1 MKILI
6 VEDDND
12 IAEILAGELSVW
24 GYDTVCVKDFNKVL
38 DEFKSEKPELV
49 LMDIILPYFN
59 GFYWCQKIREI
70 SKVPLMFISSKSED
84 IDIVQAM
91 QFGGDDYIVKP
102 INIQIVRAKIVALLR
117 RSYDFAEETDYLA
130 FGNVKLLL
138 SAAKL
143 EFMGKV
149 AELTR
154 TELMILET
162 LFKDKGAVSKRDKI
176 MDKCWQ
182 EENFIDDNTLA
193 VNMTRLR
200 KKLAEIGL
208 IDFIRT
214 KKGIG
219 YYLKQTLGSRTDI

>member
-12 IAEILAGELSVW
+12 IAEILANELSVW
-24 GYDTVCVKDFNKVL
+24 GYDTVCVKDFNNVL

-59 GFYWCQKIREI
+59 GFYWCQKIREV

-117 RSYDFAEETDYLA
+117 RSYDFVEETDYLI

-208 IDFIRT
+208 DDFIQT
-214 KKGIG
+214 KKRIG
-219 YYLKQTLGSRTDI
+219 YFLNNKLS

>member
-6 VEDDND
+6 VEDDNN
-12 IAEILAGELSVW
+12 IAEILANELSVW
-24 GYDTVCVKDFNKVL
+24 GYDTVCVKDFNNVL

-117 RSYDFAEETDYLA
+117 RSYDFAEETDYLT

-143 EFMGKV
+143 EFMGKA

-162 LFKDKGAVSKRDKI
+162 LFKDRGAVSKRDKI

-208 IDFIRT
+208 DDFIQT

-219 YYLKQTLGSRTDI
+219 YFLNNKLS

>member
-24 GYDTVCVKDFNKVL
+24 GYDTVCVKDFNNVL

-117 RSYDFAEETDYLA
+117 RSYDFAEETDYLI

-208 IDFIRT
+208 ADFIQT

-219 YYLKQTLGSRTDI
+219 YFLNNKLT

>member
-6 VEDDND
+6 VEDDNE
-12 IAEILAGELSVW
+12 IAEILANELSVW
-24 GYDTVCVKDFNKVL
+24 GYDTVCVKDFNSVL

-117 RSYDFAEETDYLA
+117 RSYDFAEETDYLI
-130 FGNVKLLL
+130 FGKVKLLL

-143 EFMGKV
+143 EFMGKA

-208 IDFIRT
+208 DDFIQT

-219 YYLKQTLGSRTDI
+219 YFLSLDKSEENI

>member
-24 GYDTVCVKDFNKVL
+24 GYDIVCVKDFNNVL
-38 DEFKSEKPELV
+38 DEFKAEKPELV

-102 INIQIVRAKIVALLR
+102 INIQIVRAKIVAILR
-117 RSYDFAEETDYLA
+117 RSYDFTEETDYLV

-208 IDFIRT
+208 DDFIQT

-219 YYLKQTLGSRTDI
+219 YFLNNKLSKDKI

>member
-12 IAEILAGELSVW
+12 IAEILADELSVW
-24 GYDTVCVKDFNKVL
+24 GYDTVCVKDFNNVL
-38 DEFKSEKPELV
+38 DEFKAEKPELV

-130 FGNVKLLL
+130 FGNAKLLL

-208 IDFIRT
+208 DGFIQT

-219 YYLKQTLGSRTDI
+219 YFLNNKLS

>member
-12 IAEILAGELSVW
+12 IAEILANELSVW
-24 GYDTVCVKDFNKVL
+24 GYDTVCVKDFNNVL

-59 GFYWCQKIREI
+59 GFYWCQKIREV

-117 RSYDFAEETDYLA
+117 RSYDFVEETDYLI

-162 LFKDKGAVSKRDKI
+162 LFKDRGAVSKRDKI

-208 IDFIRT
+208 DDFIQT

-219 YYLKQTLGSRTDI
+219 YFLNNKLT

>member
-6 VEDDND
+6 VEDDNN
-12 IAEILAGELSVW
+12 IAEILANELSVW
-24 GYDTVCVKDFNKVL
+24 GYDTVCVKDFNNVL

-117 RSYDFAEETDYLA
+117 RSYDFAEETDYLT

-143 EFMGKV
+143 EFMGK
-149 AELTR
+149 ATELTR

-162 LFKDKGAVSKRDKI
+162 LFKDRGAVSKRDKI

-208 IDFIRT
+208 DDFIQT

-219 YYLKQTLGSRTDI
+219 YFLNNKLT

>member
-12 IAEILAGELSVW
+12 IAEILANELSVW
-24 GYDTVCVKDFNKVL
+24 GYDTVCVKDFNNVL
-38 DEFKSEKPELV
+38 DEFKSENPELV

-117 RSYDFAEETDYLA
+117 RSYDFAEETDYLV

-143 EFMGKV
+143 EFIGKV

-208 IDFIRT
+208 DDFIQT

-219 YYLKQTLGSRTDI
+219 YFLNNKLS

>member
-12 IAEILAGELSVW
+12 IAEILANELSIW
-24 GYDTVCVKDFNKVL
+24 GYDIVCVKDFNNVL
-38 DEFKSEKPELV
+38 DEFKAEKPELV

-117 RSYDFAEETDYLA
+117 RSYDFAEETDYLI
-130 FGNVKLLL
+130 FGKVKLLI

-143 EFMGKV
+143 EFMGEV

-162 LFKDKGAVSKRDKI
+162 LFKDRGAVSKRDKI

-182 EENFIDDNTLA
+182 DENFIDDNTLA

-208 IDFIRT
+208 DDFRQT

-219 YYLKQTLGSRTDI
+219 YFLNNKLS

>member
-24 GYDTVCVKDFNKVL
+24 GYDTVCVKDFNNVL

-117 RSYDFAEETDYLA
+117 RSYDFAEETDYLI
-130 FGNVKLLL
+130 FGKVKLLL

-143 EFMGKV
+143 EFMGKA

-208 IDFIRT
+208 DDFIQT

-219 YYLKQTLGSRTDI
+219 YFLNNKLS

>member
-12 IAEILAGELSVW
+12 IAEILANELSVW
-24 GYDTVCVKDFNKVL
+24 GYDTVCVKDFNNVL
-38 DEFKSEKPELV
+38 YEFKSEKPELV

-59 GFYWCQKIREI
+59 GFYWCQKIREV
-70 SKVPLMFISSKSED
+70 SKVPLMFISLKSED

-117 RSYDFAEETDYLA
+117 RSYDFVEETDYLI

-208 IDFIRT
+208 DDFIQT

-219 YYLKQTLGSRTDI
+219 YFLNNKLS

>member
-1 MKILI
+1 MKIFI

-12 IAEILAGELSVW
+12 IAEILANELSVW
-24 GYDTVCVKDFNKVL
+24 GYDTVCVKDFNNVL
-38 DEFKSEKPELV
+38 DEFKAEKPELV

-117 RSYDFAEETDYLA
+117 RSYDFAEDTDYLT

-143 EFMGKV
+143 DFMGKM
-149 AELTR
+149 ADLTR

-162 LFKDKGAVSKRDKI
+162 LFKDKGAISKREKI

-208 IDFIRT
+208 ADFIQT

-219 YYLKQTLGSRTDI
+219 YFLNNKLS

>member
-12 IAEILAGELSVW
+12 IAEILANELSVW
-24 GYDTVCVKDFNKVL
+24 GYDTVCVKDFNNVL

-59 GFYWCQKIREI
+59 GFYWCQKIREV

-117 RSYDFAEETDYLA
+117 RSYDFAEETDYLT

-143 EFMGKV
+143 EFMGKA

-162 LFKDKGAVSKRDKI
+162 LFKDRGAVSKRDKI

-208 IDFIRT
+208 DNFIQT

-219 YYLKQTLGSRTDI
+219 YFLNNKLS

>member
-12 IAEILAGELSVW
+12 IAEILANELSVW
-24 GYDTVCVKDFNKVL
+24 GYDTVCVKNFNNVL
-38 DEFKSEKPELV
+38 DEFKAEKPELV

-117 RSYDFAEETDYLA
+117 RSYDFVEETDYLI

-208 IDFIRT
+208 DDFIQT
-214 KKGIG
+214 KKRIG
-219 YYLKQTLGSRTDI
+219 YFLNNKLS

>member
-24 GYDTVCVKDFNKVL
+24 GYDIVCVKDFNNVL
-38 DEFKSEKPELV
+38 DEFKAEKPELV

-102 INIQIVRAKIVALLR
+102 INIQIVRAK
-117 RSYDFAEETDYLA
+117 TDYLA

-143 EFMGKV
+143 EFMGKA

-208 IDFIRT
+208 DGFIQT

-219 YYLKQTLGSRTDI
+219 YFLNNKLS

>member
-12 IAEILAGELSVW
+12 IAEILANELSVW
-24 GYDTVCVKDFNKVL
+24 GYDTVCVKDFNNVL

-91 QFGGDDYIVKP
+91 QFGGDDYIAKP

-117 RSYDFAEETDYLA
+117 RSYDFAEETDYLV

-162 LFKDKGAVSKRDKI
+162 LFKDRGAVSKRDKI

-208 IDFIRT
+208 DDFIQT

-219 YYLKQTLGSRTDI
+219 YFLNNKLT

>member
-12 IAEILAGELSVW
+12 IAEILANELSVW
-24 GYDTVCVKDFNKVL
+24 GYDTVCVKDFNNVL

-59 GFYWCQKIREI
+59 GFYWCQKIREV

-117 RSYDFAEETDYLA
+117 RSYDFAEETDYLI

-208 IDFIRT
+208 DNFIQT

-219 YYLKQTLGSRTDI
+219 YFLNNKLS

>member
-12 IAEILAGELSVW
+12 IAEILANELSVW
-24 GYDTVCVKDFNKVL
+24 GYDTVCVKNFNNVL
-38 DEFKSEKPELV
+38 DEFKAEKPELV

-117 RSYDFAEETDYLA
+117 RSYDFAEETD
-130 FGNVKLLL
+130 
-138 SAAKL
+138 
-143 EFMGKV
+143 
-149 AELTR
+149 
-154 TELMILET
+154 
-162 LFKDKGAVSKRDKI
+162 
-176 MDKCWQ
+176 
-182 EENFIDDNTLA
+182 
-193 VNMTRLR
+193 
-200 KKLAEIGL
+200 
-208 IDFIRT
+208 
-214 KKGIG
+214 
-219 YYLKQTLGSRTDI
+219 

>member
-12 IAEILAGELSVW
+12 IAEILANELSVW
-24 GYDTVCVKDFNKVL
+24 GYDTVCVKDFNNVL
-38 DEFKSEKPELV
+38 DEFKAEKPELV

-130 FGNVKLLL
+130 FENVKLLL

-162 LFKDKGAVSKRDKI
+162 LFKDKGAVSKREKI

>member
-1 MKILI
+1 MKIFI

-12 IAEILAGELSVW
+12 IAEILANELSVW
-24 GYDTVCVKDFNKVL
+24 GYDTVCVKDFNNVL
-38 DEFKSEKPELV
+38 DEFKAEKPELV

-117 RSYDFAEETDYLA
+117 RSYDFAEDTDYLT

-143 EFMGKV
+143 EFIGKV

-162 LFKDKGAVSKRDKI
+162 LFKDKGAVSKREKI

-208 IDFIRT
+208 ADFIQT

-219 YYLKQTLGSRTDI
+219 YFLNNKLT

>member
-12 IAEILAGELSVW
+12 IAEILANELSVW
-24 GYDTVCVKDFNKVL
+24 GYDTVCVKDFNNVL
-38 DEFKSEKPELV
+38 YEFKSEKPELV

-117 RSYDFAEETDYLA
+117 RSYDFVEETDYLI

-208 IDFIRT
+208 DDFIQT
-214 KKGIG
+214 KKRIG
-219 YYLKQTLGSRTDI
+219 YFLNNKLS

>member
-12 IAEILAGELSVW
+12 IAEILANELSVW
-24 GYDTVCVKDFNKVL
+24 GYDTVCVKDFNNVL

-59 GFYWCQKIREI
+59 GFYWCQKIREV

-117 RSYDFAEETDYLA
+117 RSYDFAEETDYLI

-154 TELMILET
+154 TELMMLET

-208 IDFIRT
+208 ADFIQT

-219 YYLKQTLGSRTDI
+219 YFLNNKLT

>member
-12 IAEILAGELSVW
+12 IAEILANELSVW
-24 GYDTVCVKDFNKVL
+24 GYDIVCVKDFNNVL

-208 IDFIRT
+208 DDFIQT

-219 YYLKQTLGSRTDI
+219 YFLNNKLS

>member
-12 IAEILAGELSVW
+12 IAEILADELSVW
-24 GYDTVCVKDFNKVL
+24 GYDTVCVKDFNNVL

-117 RSYDFAEETDYLA
+117 RSYDFAEDTDYLT

-143 EFMGKV
+143 DFMGKM
-149 AELTR
+149 ADLTR

-162 LFKDKGAVSKRDKI
+162 LFKDKGAISKREKI

-208 IDFIRT
+208 ADFIQT

-219 YYLKQTLGSRTDI
+219 YFLNNKLF

>member
-12 IAEILAGELSVW
+12 IAEILANELSVW
-24 GYDTVCVKDFNKVL
+24 GYDTVCVKDFNNVL
-38 DEFKSEKPELV
+38 YEFKSEKPELV

-59 GFYWCQKIREI
+59 GFYWCQKIREV

-117 RSYDFAEETDYLA
+117 RSYDFVEETDYLI

-208 IDFIRT
+208 DDFIQT
-214 KKGIG
+214 KKRIG
-219 YYLKQTLGSRTDI
+219 YFLNNKLS

>member
-12 IAEILAGELSVW
+12 IAEILANELSVW
-24 GYDTVCVKDFNKVL
+24 GYDTVCVKDFNNVL

-117 RSYDFAEETDYLA
+117 RSYDFAEETDYLV

-208 IDFIRT
+208 DDFIQT

-219 YYLKQTLGSRTDI
+219 YFLNNKLS

>member
-12 IAEILAGELSVW
+12 IAEILANELSIW
-24 GYDTVCVKDFNKVL
+24 GYDIVCVKDFNNVL
-38 DEFKSEKPELV
+38 DEFKAEKPELV
-49 LMDIILPYFN
+49 LMDILLPYFN

-117 RSYDFAEETDYLA
+117 RSYDFAEETDYLI
-130 FGNVKLLL
+130 FGKVKLLI

-143 EFMGKV
+143 EFMGEV

-162 LFKDKGAVSKRDKI
+162 LFKDRGAVSKRDKI

-182 EENFIDDNTLA
+182 DENFIDDNTLA

-208 IDFIRT
+208 DDFIQT

-219 YYLKQTLGSRTDI
+219 YFLNNKLS

>member
-6 VEDDND
+6 VEDDNN
-12 IAEILAGELSVW
+12 IAEILANELSVW
-24 GYDTVCVKDFNKVL
+24 GYDTVCVKDFNNVL

-117 RSYDFAEETDYLA
+117 RSYDFAEETDYLT

-143 EFMGKV
+143 EFMGKA

-208 IDFIRT
+208 DDFIQT

-219 YYLKQTLGSRTDI
+219 YFLNNKLT

>member
-1 MKILI
+1 MKIFI

-12 IAEILAGELSVW
+12 IAEILANELSVW
-24 GYDTVCVKDFNKVL
+24 GYDTVSVKDFNNVL

-117 RSYDFAEETDYLA
+117 RSYDFAEETDYLV

-208 IDFIRT
+208 DDFIQT

-219 YYLKQTLGSRTDI
+219 YFLSNKLT

>member
-1 MKILI
+1 
-6 VEDDND
+6 
-12 IAEILAGELSVW
+12 
-24 GYDTVCVKDFNKVL
+24 
-38 DEFKSEKPELV
+38 
-49 LMDIILPYFN
+49 
-59 GFYWCQKIREI
+59 
-70 SKVPLMFISSKSED
+70 MFISSKSED

-102 INIQIVRAKIVALLR
+102 INIQIVRAKIVAILR
-117 RSYDFAEETDYLA
+117 RSYDFTEETDYLV

-208 IDFIRT
+208 DDFIQT

-219 YYLKQTLGSRTDI
+219 YFLNNKLN

>member
-12 IAEILAGELSVW
+12 IAEILANELSVW
-24 GYDTVCVKDFNKVL
+24 GYDTVRVKDFNNVL

-149 AELTR
+149 AELIR

-208 IDFIRT
+208 DDFIQT

-219 YYLKQTLGSRTDI
+219 YFLNNKLS

>member
-12 IAEILAGELSVW
+12 IAEILANELSVW
-24 GYDTVCVKDFNKVL
+24 GYDTVCVKDFNNVL
-38 DEFKSEKPELV
+38 DEFKSENPELV

-117 RSYDFAEETDYLA
+117 RSYDFAEETDYLI

-138 SAAKL
+138 SAARL

-208 IDFIRT
+208 NDFIQT

-219 YYLKQTLGSRTDI
+219 YFLNNKLS

>member
-6 VEDDND
+6 VEDDNN
-12 IAEILAGELSVW
+12 IAEILANELSVW
-24 GYDTVCVKDFNKVL
+24 GYDTVCVKDFNNVL

-117 RSYDFAEETDYLA
+117 RSYDFAEETDYLT

-143 EFMGKV
+143 EFMGKA

-154 TELMILET
+154 TELMILKT
-162 LFKDKGAVSKRDKI
+162 LFKDRGAVSKRDKI

-208 IDFIRT
+208 DDFIQT

-219 YYLKQTLGSRTDI
+219 YFLNNKLT

>member
-12 IAEILAGELSVW
+12 IAEILANELSVW
-24 GYDTVCVKDFNKVL
+24 GYDTVCVKDFNNVL

-117 RSYDFAEETDYLA
+117 RSYDFAEETDYLT

-143 EFMGKV
+143 EFMGKA

-162 LFKDKGAVSKRDKI
+162 LFKDRGAVSKRDKI

-208 IDFIRT
+208 DDFIQT

-219 YYLKQTLGSRTDI
+219 YFLNNKLT

>member
-24 GYDTVCVKDFNKVL
+24 GYDIVCVKDFNNVL
-38 DEFKSEKPELV
+38 DEFKAEKPELV

-59 GFYWCQKIREI
+59 GFYWCQKIREV

-117 RSYDFAEETDYLA
+117 RSYDFVEETDYLI

-208 IDFIRT
+208 DDFIQT

-219 YYLKQTLGSRTDI
+219 YFLNNKLT